1 MTTLHEETLTD
12 AYNDTTR
19 SPEAQ
24 QETAVLA
31 EATAVAVTAAAS
43 AADGSL
49 SSPSNHKV
57 GKTNPIDH
65 QPLSSVEYGHL

>member
-12 AYNDTTR
+12 ADNETTR

-24 QETAVLA
+24 QETGVLA
-31 EATAVAVTAAAS
+31 EATVAAVDAT
-43 AADGSL
+43 DGSL
-49 SSPSNHKV
+49 SSTSNHKV

>member
-12 AYNDTTR
+12 ADNETTR

-31 EATAVAVTAAAS
+31 EATVAAVAAAS

-49 SSPSNHKV
+49 SSSSNHKV
-57 GKTNPIDH
+57 SKTIPIDH